1 VNWSCPLPYP
11 HSNLKPPCFMPAV
24 HDFQPNTSGTSATA
38 GCLRVYLGGASPRHP
53 KSGDYVLGEWFL
65 EVGQASH
72 ERFGTRPVYFF
83 RIGGG
88 GAVKIGGPLRRGR
101 LSG

>member
-1 VNWSCPLPYP
+1 MALLEQDKQQFVENARKVYDEL
-11 HSNLKPPCFMPAV
+11 LKDQLEKEHLGKVIGLEPE
-24 HDFQPNTSGTSATA
+24 SG
-38 GCLRVYLGGASPRHP
+38 G
-53 KSGDYVLGEWFL
+53 YVLGESFL

-72 ERFGTRPVYFF
+72 ERFGTLPVYFF

-101 LSG
+101 LSR